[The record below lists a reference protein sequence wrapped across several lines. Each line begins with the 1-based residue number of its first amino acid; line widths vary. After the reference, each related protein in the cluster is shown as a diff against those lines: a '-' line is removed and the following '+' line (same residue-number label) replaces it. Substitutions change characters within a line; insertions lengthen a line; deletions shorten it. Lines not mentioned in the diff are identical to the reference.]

1 MLTKD
6 EINMAGELTEKLQDQ
21 GELIAKVL
29 CDMAGS
35 EYFERVEFLPLPT
48 GEKGISITIQNEG
61 FGEWPKTRVEWF
73 PEEYLSKSEAELVYE
88 LNRRHEEE
96 RRQKEAEE
104 RAEKEAEERE
114 KEEAAK
120 KRYQLFLEPKQE
132 FGNIV
137 QCPATKTMCKDLI
150 DPEDESIDAEV
161 ARMLTKQNFDRV
173 CAEVYSQCIANVT
186 AATKNGLKTCY
197 VYFTDKSR
205 NGYSGVDY
213 DIATAVREKLIEKGF
228 EVFWVNR
235 DMEIEGHFYISW
247 VEDDDNEE
255 KEND

>member
-1 MLTKD
+1 
-6 EINMAGELTEKLQDQ
+6 MAGELTEKLQDQ

-29 CDMAGS
+29 CDMTGS

-120 KRYQLFLEPKQE
+120 KRYQLFPLDIEYEGTRFIRHPIGYRFGWYKYDKGDPDQKAIMDSWYNKVIEIDNSPTMESENAFYSRMAERNAERQE
-132 FGNIV
+132 
-137 QCPATKTMCKDLI
+137 QSM
-150 DPEDESIDAEV
+150 
-161 ARMLTKQNFDRV
+161 
-173 CAEVYSQCIANVT
+173 
-186 AATKNGLKTCY
+186 
-197 VYFTDKSR
+197 
-205 NGYSGVDY
+205 Y
-213 DIATAVREKLIEKGF
+213 D
-228 EVFWVNR
+228 
-235 DMEIEGHFYISW
+235 
-247 VEDDDNEE
+247 
-255 KEND
+255 